1 MFYMK
6 QFKNLLGIIF
16 LSFTLLIT
24 YSTLST
30 DQTAEA
36 SAYWNGDYNFQNV
49 QEGNPNVYIDKS
61 SCCVVEKDS
70 HSITIAFNLVNVY
83 ASGQTEVYTC
93 YIRGYDGMKQYKI
106 NKDGSW
112 MSMFKN
118 PTIQKANTIARN
130 VLGIVS

>member
-1 MFYMK
+1 MK

-30 DQTAEA
+30 NQTAEA

-61 SCCVVEKDS
+61 CCIVEKDS

-83 ASGQTEVYTC
+83 ASG
-93 YIRGYDGMKQYKI
+93 
-106 NKDGSW
+106 
-112 MSMFKN
+112 
-118 PTIQKANTIARN
+118 
-130 VLGIVS
+130 